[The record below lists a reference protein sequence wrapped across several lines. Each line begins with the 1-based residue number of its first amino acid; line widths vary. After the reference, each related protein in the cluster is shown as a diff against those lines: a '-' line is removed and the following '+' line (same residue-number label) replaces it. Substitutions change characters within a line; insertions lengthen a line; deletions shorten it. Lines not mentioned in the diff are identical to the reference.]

1 MFLYRGIW
9 YAGSYGRENI
19 NRHKC
24 HYKAADAILMA
35 VGYTDIGKKKK
46 AREGLLKW
54 QGGYKVNIQYTRYS
68 VTAWTDSGKAYTAAT
83 EEEAR
88 EMLEEDSGKE

>member
-1 MFLYRGIW
+1 MNG
-9 YAGSYGRENI
+9 G
-19 NRHKC
+19 
-24 HYKAADAILMA
+24 
-35 VGYTDIGKKKK
+35 GYTYIGKKQK

-54 QGGYKVNIQYTRYS
+54 QGGHKVKIQYASYS

>member
-1 MFLYRGIW
+1 MFLYRGTW
-9 YAGSYGRENI
+9 YAGSYGQENTKPHK
-19 NRHKC
+19 RHC
-24 HYKAADAILMA
+24 KAAEAILTPG
-35 VGYTDIGKKKK
+35 GYTDTGKKKK

-54 QGGYKVNIQYTRYS
+54 QGGHKVNIQYTGYS
-68 VTAWTDSGKAYTAAT
+68 VIAWTDSGKAYTAAT

>member
-1 MFLYRGIW
+1 M
-9 YAGSYGRENI
+9 AGRTLTRYK
-19 NRHKC
+19 RHC
-24 HYKAADAILMA
+24 KAADALFMS
-35 VGYTDIGKKKK
+35 GWYTYIGKKQK
-46 AREGLLKW
+46 AREGRLKL
-54 QGGYKVNIQYTRYS
+54 QGGYKVNIQYASYG